1 MPSMI
6 HKPLLFQST
15 PSTRRETL
23 TMRRFPQCFP
33 NFNPLPPHGGRRNPY
48 RIKPASFHFN
58 PLPPHGGRPT
68 KKPQLLRFSY
78 ISIHSL
84 HTEGDNVRKYD
95 LFEVVYF
102 NPLPPHGGR
111 LAVHMQL
118 TIRDLFQSTPSTR
131 RETVPR
137 RPSGGQQK
145 NFNPLPPHGG
155 RLTDHVDRIKAALF
169 QSTPSTRRET
179 QYSVSEDGSD
189 GISIHS
195 LHTEGDAECRSYLT
209 RNSRFQSTP
218 STRRETLT
226 MRRFPQCFPNF
237 NPLPPHGGRRTKL
250 HLKWRCMEF
259 QSTPSTRRE
268 TNHTGRP
275 ESCPAISIHSLHTEG
290 DGNGGGS

>member
-1 MPSMI
+1 
-6 HKPLLFQST
+6 
-15 PSTRRETL
+15 
-23 TMRRFPQCFP
+23 MRRFPQCFP

-118 TIRDLFQSTPSTR
+118 TIRD
-131 RETVPR
+131 
-137 RPSGGQQK
+137 
-145 NFNPLPPHGG
+145 
-155 RLTDHVDRIKAALF
+155 LF